1 MGDKV
6 VIKTEEDKE
15 FTIISFTLSE
25 NIEPSILREI
35 TPPKINSRKGLIIS
49 GRGPIWLYG
58 FLIHYYHS
66 TPFIAVYDPRL
77 GAVVIETHVP
87 SIKVG
92 DVLDIYIDG
101 EG

>member
-15 FTIISFTLSE
+15 FTIISFT
-25 NIEPSILREI
+25 EI